1 MSDSSTAEIGTA
13 AGAPGL
19 SAQNRARRRLAAIL
33 IGAGLLACG
42 AAAALV
48 GLAAGVMGTDGC
60 SVTPPGW
67 VSIWLVGVWPLAVLV
82 AALLP
87 PILIARGASYSRA
100 GLAFVTAGLIAIGIW
115 LLWIP
120 IVDLY
125 C

>member
-1 MSDSSTAEIGTA
+1 MSDSSVEETRSA
-13 AGAPGL
+13 AGAPD
-19 SAQNRARRRLAAIL
+19 SSPHNRARRPAAFL
-33 IGAGLLACG
+33 LGAGLLACG

-60 SVTPPGW
+60 RVTPPGW
-67 VSIWLVGVWPLAVLV
+67 VSIWLVCVWPLAVLV

-87 PILIARGASYSRA
+87 PILIARGVSYRKA
-100 GLAFVTAGLIAIGIW
+100 GLAFVTVGLIAIGIW